1 MAAVTVPPLIEIL
14 AEIPDKRQRQG
25 KRHSLAGMLA
35 LGCVATLCGYK
46 NPNAIAEW
54 GRNYGDQ
61 YAAVLGF
68 ERYGYP
74 ATSSWYRIL
83 GMVDAEAIE
92 TTLMGWCEQVLAALT
107 GVEPVGVHIDGKTL
121 RGSKRQGATNS
132 HLLAAYVHEI
142 GVVLSQRGVD
152 DKTNELGVIADFL
165 LGLALQGRVV
175 TTDALLTQKSVAEQI
190 IDQGGEYVL
199 PVKGNQELTYEA
211 IEYWFDSPAP
221 DEMPNGEAQMIEKQH
236 GRLTCWSIAT
246 TTALNDYL
254 DWPNLAQV
262 FKITCHVTF
271 PKTGQSRTQTRYGIT
286 SLTTKQAS
294 PTDLLSCSRQ
304 HWAIENGLHWVRDV
318 TFDEDR
324 AILQQGCTHQVMAIL
339 RNLAISLLHSQ
350 GYSQIAS
357 TLRRFAAN
365 PDLAL
370 ALVTQP
376 LSVGE

>member
-1 MAAVTVPPLIEIL
+1 MAAVTVPPLMEIL
-14 AEIPDKRQRQG
+14 TEIPDNRQSQG

-54 GRNYGDQ
+54 GQNYGDK
-61 YAAVLGF
+61 YAKALGF
-68 ERYGYP
+68 DRYGYP

-83 GMVDAEAIE
+83 GMVDVEAVE
-92 TTLMGWCEQVLAALT
+92 VVLTGWCEQVLAALMDEKRT
-107 GVEPVGVHIDGKTL
+107 GVHIDGKTL
-121 RGSKRQGATNS
+121 RGSKRQGAVKS

-142 GVVLSQRGVD
+142 GLVLSQMGVD
-152 DKTNELGVIADFL
+152 EKTNELGVIEDFL

-175 TTDALLTQKSVAEQI
+175 TTDALLTQKPVAAQI
-190 IDQGGEYVL
+190 VDQAGDYVL

-211 IEYWFDSPAP
+211 IDYWFASTPPCAC
-221 DEMPNGEAQMIEKQH
+221 PNGAAQLIEKKH
-236 GRLTCWSIAT
+236 GRLTRWTIETS
-246 TTALNDYL
+246 TALNDYL
-254 DWPNLAQV
+254 AWSGLAQV

-271 PKTGQSRTQTRYGIT
+271 PKTGQSRSQTRYGIT

-294 PTDLLSCSRQ
+294 PTDLLTFTRQ
-304 HWAIENGLHWVRDV
+304 HWTIENNLHWVRDV

-324 AILQQGCTHQVMAIL
+324 AILRKGHTHQVMAVL
-339 RNLAISLLHSQ
+339 RNLAISLLHLQ
-350 GYSQIAS
+350 GHSQIAS

-370 ALVTQP
+370 NLVTQP
-376 LSVGE
+376 LLLGE